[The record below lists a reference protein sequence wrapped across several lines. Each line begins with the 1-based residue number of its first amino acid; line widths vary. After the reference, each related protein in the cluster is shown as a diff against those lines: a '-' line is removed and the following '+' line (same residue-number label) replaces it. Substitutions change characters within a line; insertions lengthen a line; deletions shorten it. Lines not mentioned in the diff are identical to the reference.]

1 MAFPIS
7 NGTIQRKSIDDKRV
21 LDNAMQ
27 VNRIASPTFID
38 LFSGCGGLSLGMAM
52 AGWQGVFAIE
62 KADDAFKTFEANFLS
77 GSTPYRFA
85 WPTWLE
91 RRAHSIEEVLR
102 NHETDIRKLR
112 GSIDV
117 VAGGPPCQGFSF
129 AGRRKQND
137 PRNRLFE
144 QYVQFV
150 SDVRPKAIVLENVN
164 GMQIAHGAAKR
175 GKGVRPGPKPKSY
188 YQKLVEALDSIGYVA
203 EGWIVNAADYS
214 VPQYR
219 PRLVVVGL
227 QRSLEARL
235 DGGISS
241 AIDAIR
247 ESGLQQRNE
256 LGFPANLSAQDAIS
270 DLETRGRT
278 LDPCL
283 DPYSRRGFSV
293 PRYEGPKTEYQ
304 RWANHSVGKEGMDS
318 TRLAR
323 HSEAVI
329 ERFEAILRECRK
341 GVSVSDVDRARLG
354 MLKHRTVPMAP
365 NKPAPTVTTL
375 PDDVLHYSEPR
386 ILSVRECARLQSFPD
401 WFRFYGKYTTG
412 GERRK
417 RDCPRY
423 TQVGNAVP
431 PLLARAVG
439 LAIRQI
445 LAEMT
450 RGMSPV
456 RMSADAKVCSGVMA
470 KDSLP
475 TFCA

>member
-1 MAFPIS
+1 MRV
-7 NGTIQRKSIDDKRV
+7 NGTPP
-21 LDNAMQ
+21 
-27 VNRIASPTFID
+27 PTFID

-52 AGWQGVFAIE
+52 AGWQGVFAVE
-62 KADDAFKTFEANFLS
+62 KASDAFKTFEANFLS
-77 GSTPYRFA
+77 GSPSIRFA
-85 WPTWLE
+85 WPEWLE
-91 RRAHSIEEVLR
+91 KRAHSIEDVLKD
-102 NHETDIRKLR
+102 HGADIRRLR

-150 SDVRPKAIVLENVN
+150 SDVRPKAVVLENVN
-164 GMQIAHGAAKR
+164 GMQIAHGAKKR

-188 YQKLVEALDSIGYVA
+188 YQKLVEALDGIGYVA
-203 EGWIVNAADYS
+203 EGWIINAADYS

-227 QRSLEARL
+227 QRSLERQL

-241 AIDAIR
+241 AIEFIR
-247 ESGLQQRNE
+247 DCGVRQRNE
-256 LGFPANLSAQDAIS
+256 LGFSDILSAQDAIS
-270 DLETRGRT
+270 DLEIRGRP
-278 LDPCL
+278 LLNCVDPC
-283 DPYSRRGFSV
+283 SRKGFFV
-293 PRYEGPKTEYQ
+293 PAYEGPMTQYQ
-304 RWANHSVGKEGMDS
+304 RWANCGVGNDGMDS

-323 HSEAVI
+323 HGEAVI

-365 NKPAPTVTTL
+365 NKSAPTVTTL

-401 WFRFYGKYTTG
+401 WFHFHGKYTTG
-412 GERRK
+412 GQRRK
-417 RDCPRY
+417 KDCPRY

-439 LAIRQI
+439 LAVQQV
-445 LAEMT
+445 LAEVT
-450 RGMSPV
+450 KEEVPV
-456 RMSADAKVCSGVMA
+456 RTNSMPKVWSGGVA
-470 KDSLP
+470 KDYLP

>member
-1 MAFPIS
+1 MVIFNANRMIIS
-7 NGTIQRKSIDDKRV
+7 SLGHDTMRVNG
-21 LDNAMQ
+21 APP
-27 VNRIASPTFID
+27 PTYID

-62 KADDAFKTFEANFLS
+62 KASDAFKTFEANFLS
-77 GSTPYRFA
+77 GLPSIRFA
-85 WPTWLE
+85 WPEWLE
-91 RRAHSIEEVLR
+91 KRAHSIEDVLAE
-102 NHETDIRKLR
+102 HEADIRRLR

-137 PRNRLFE
+137 PRNQLFE

-150 SDVRPKAIVLENVN
+150 SAVRPKAVVLENVN
-164 GMQIAHGAAKR
+164 GMQIAHGATKR
-175 GKGVRPGPKPKSY
+175 GKGVRSEPKPESH
-188 YQKLVEALDSIGYVA
+188 YQKLVGALDGIGYVA
-203 EGWIVNAADYS
+203 EGWIVNAADYC

-227 QRSLEARL
+227 QRSLEGRL

-241 AIDAIR
+241 AIEFIR
-247 ESGLQQRNE
+247 RCGMMQRNE
-256 LGFPANLSAQDAIS
+256 LGFHDTVSAQDAIS
-270 DLETRGRT
+270 DLEIRGRP
-278 LDPCL
+278 LLDCMDPC
-283 DPYSRRGFSV
+283 SRKGFFM
-293 PRYEGPKTEYQ
+293 PTYEGPMTEYQ
-304 RWANHSVGKEGMDS
+304 RWANRGVGNDGMDS

-323 HSEAVI
+323 HREAVI

-375 PDDVLHYSEPR
+375 PDDILHYSEPR

-401 WFRFYGKYTTG
+401 WFHFRGNYTTG
-412 GERRK
+412 GQRRK
-417 RDCPRY
+417 KDCPRF

-439 LAIRQI
+439 LAVQQVI
-445 LAEMT
+445 AEVT
-450 RGMSPV
+450 KEEVSVRTNSMSKV
-456 RMSADAKVCSGVMA
+456 RSGGVGKA
-470 KDSLP
+470 YLP
-475 TFCA
+475 RFFA

>member
-1 MAFPIS
+1 
-7 NGTIQRKSIDDKRV
+7 
-21 LDNAMQ
+21 
-27 VNRIASPTFID
+27 
-38 LFSGCGGLSLGMAM
+38 MAM

-62 KADDAFKTFEANFLS
+62 KASDAFKTFEDNFLS
-77 GSTPYRFA
+77 GSTPYRFS
-85 WPTWLE
+85 WPAWLE

-102 NHETDIRKLR
+102 DHETDIRRLR

-129 AGRRKQND
+129 AGRRKQSD

-150 SDVRPKAIVLENVN
+150 SDVRPKAVVLENVN
-164 GMQIAHGAAKR
+164 GMQIAHGAKKR

-188 YQKLVEALDSIGYVA
+188 YQKLVEALDGIGYVA
-203 EGWIVNAADYS
+203 EGWIVNAADFG

-227 QRSLEARL
+227 QRSLERRL

-241 AIDAIR
+241 AIDAIH
-247 ESGLQQRNE
+247 ESGLRQRNE
-256 LGFPANLSAQDAIS
+256 LGFPASVSAKDAIS
-270 DLETRGRT
+270 DLEIRGRT

-283 DPYSRRGFSV
+283 DPCSRRGFSV
-293 PRYEGPKTEYQ
+293 PRYEGPRTEYQ
-304 RWANHSVGKEGMDS
+304 RWANCGVGNDRMDS

-323 HSEAVI
+323 HSEAVL

-365 NKPAPTVTTL
+365 DKPAPTVTTL

-401 WFRFYGKYTTG
+401 WFHFHGKYTTG

-417 RDCPRY
+417 KDCPRY

-439 LAIRQI
+439 LAVQKV
-445 LAEMT
+445 LAEVT
-450 RGMSPV
+450 REDVPV
-456 RMSADAKVCSGVMA
+456 RTNTMSKVRSSGVA
-470 KDSLP
+470 QDPLP

>member
-1 MAFPIS
+1 
-7 NGTIQRKSIDDKRV
+7 
-21 LDNAMQ
+21 MQ
-27 VNRIASPTFID
+27 VNGTTSLKFID

-62 KADDAFKTFEANFLS
+62 KASDAFKTFEANFLS

-85 WPTWLE
+85 WPEWLE

-102 NHETDIRKLR
+102 DHEVDIRRLR

-150 SDVRPKAIVLENVN
+150 SDVRPKAVVLENVN
-164 GMQIAHGAAKR
+164 GMQIAHGATKR
-175 GKGVRPGPKPKSY
+175 GKGLRPGPKPKSY
-188 YQKLVEALDSIGYVA
+188 YQKLVEALDGIGYVA

-227 QRSLEARL
+227 QRSLERRL

-247 ESGLQQRNE
+247 ESGVLQRHE
-256 LGFPANLSAQDAIS
+256 LGFPDSLSAQDAIS
-270 DLETRGRT
+270 DLEIRGRP
-278 LDPCL
+278 LEPCVDPC
-283 DPYSRRGFSV
+283 SRKGFFV
-293 PRYEGPKTEYQ
+293 PRYEGPTTGYQ
-304 RWANHSVGKEGMDS
+304 RWANRGVGGGGMDS

-323 HSEAVI
+323 HSEVVI

-341 GVSVSDVDRARLG
+341 GVSVSDVDRVRFG

-401 WFRFYGKYTTG
+401 WFHFHGNYTTG
-412 GERRK
+412 GEQRK
-417 RDCPRY
+417 KDCPRY

-439 LAIRQI
+439 LAMRQI
-445 LAEMT
+445 LAEVA
-450 RGMSPV
+450 RGVPPV
-456 RMSADAKVCSGVMA
+456 QPNTNVKVCSGVVA
-470 KDSLP
+470 KDPLP

>member
-1 MAFPIS
+1 
-7 NGTIQRKSIDDKRV
+7 
-21 LDNAMQ
+21 
-27 VNRIASPTFID
+27 
-38 LFSGCGGLSLGMAM
+38 M

-62 KADDAFKTFEANFLS
+62 KASDAFKTFEANFLS
-77 GSTPYRFA
+77 GPPSIRFA
-85 WPTWLE
+85 WPEWLE
-91 RRAHSIEEVLR
+91 KRAHSIEDVLR
-102 NHETDIRKLR
+102 DHEADIRRLR

-129 AGRRKQND
+129 AGRRNQND
-137 PRNRLFE
+137 PRNRMFE

-150 SDVRPKAIVLENVN
+150 SDVRPKAVVLENVN
-164 GMQIAHGAAKR
+164 GMQIAHGATKR

-188 YQKLVEALDSIGYVA
+188 YQKLIEALDGIGYVA

-227 QRSLEARL
+227 QRSLERQL
-235 DGGISS
+235 NGGISS
-241 AIDAIR
+241 AIEFIR
-247 ESGLQQRNE
+247 ECGVRQRIE
-256 LGFPANLSAQDAIS
+256 LGFPDILSAQDALS
-270 DLETRGRT
+270 DLETRGRPLLDC
-278 LDPCL
+278 LDPC
-283 DPYSRRGFSV
+283 SRKGFLV
-293 PRYEGPKTEYQ
+293 PAYKGPMTQYQ
-304 RWANHSVGKEGMDS
+304 RWANLGVGIDGMDS

-401 WFRFYGKYTTG
+401 WFRFHGKYTTG
-412 GERRK
+412 GQRRK
-417 RDCPRY
+417 TECPRF

-431 PLLARAVG
+431 PLLARAIGRAV
-439 LAIRQI
+439 QQV
-445 LAEMT
+445 LAEAEKEEVSVLT
-450 RGMSPV
+450 SS
-456 RMSADAKVCSGVMA
+456 SALARSAGIA
-470 KDSLP
+470 KDLLP
-475 TFCA
+475 VICA

>member
-1 MAFPIS
+1 
-7 NGTIQRKSIDDKRV
+7 
-21 LDNAMQ
+21 MQ
-27 VNRIASPTFID
+27 VKGIAPPTFID

-62 KADDAFKTFEANFLS
+62 KASDAFKTFEDNFLS
-77 GSTPYRFA
+77 GSTPYRFS
-85 WPTWLE
+85 WPAWLE

-102 NHETDIRKLR
+102 DHETDIRRLR
-112 GSIDV
+112 DSIDV

-150 SDVRPKAIVLENVN
+150 SDVRPKAVVLENVN
-164 GMQIAHGAAKR
+164 GMQIAHGATKR
-175 GKGVRPGPKPKSY
+175 GKGVRSGPKPKSY
-188 YQKLVEALDSIGYVA
+188 YQKLVEALYDIGYIA
-203 EGWIVNAADYS
+203 EGWIINAAHYC

-227 QRSLEARL
+227 QRELEGRL
-235 DGGISS
+235 DGGISGV
-241 AIDAIR
+241 IEFIR
-247 ESGLQQRNE
+247 ESGLRQRSE
-256 LGFPANLSAQDAIS
+256 LGFPASVSAKDAIS
-270 DLETRGRT
+270 DLEIRGRA

-283 DPYSRRGFSV
+283 DPCSPRGFSV
-293 PRYEGPKTEYQ
+293 PRYEGPITEYQ
-304 RWANHSVGKEGMDS
+304 RWANRGVGIGGMDS

-323 HSEAVI
+323 HGEAVI

-401 WFRFYGKYTTG
+401 WFHFHGKYTTG
-412 GERRK
+412 GQRRK
-417 RDCPRY
+417 LDCPRY

-439 LAIRQI
+439 LAVQQV
-445 LAEMT
+445 LAEVTKEDMPERT
-450 RGMSPV
+450 NSRLEV
-456 RMSADAKVCSGVMA
+456 RSGSVA
-470 KDSLP
+470 KDPLP
-475 TFCA
+475 IFCA

>member
-1 MAFPIS
+1 
-7 NGTIQRKSIDDKRV
+7 
-21 LDNAMQ
+21 MQ
-27 VNRIASPTFID
+27 VNRIAPPTFID

-62 KADDAFKTFEANFLS
+62 KASDAFKTFEANFLS

-85 WPTWLE
+85 WPEWLD

-102 NHETDIRKLR
+102 ERRADIRRLR

-150 SDVRPKAIVLENVN
+150 SDVRPKAVVLENVN
-164 GMQIAHGAAKR
+164 GMQIAHGATKR

-188 YQKLVEALDSIGYVA
+188 YQKLVEALDGIGYVA
-203 EGWIVNAADYS
+203 EGWIVNAADYG

-227 QRSLEARL
+227 QRSLESRL
-235 DGGISS
+235 AGGISS

-247 ESGLQQRNE
+247 ESGLRQRNE
-256 LGFPANLSAQDAIS
+256 LGFPASLSAQDAIS
-270 DLETRGRT
+270 DLEILGRT

-283 DPYSRRGFSV
+283 DPCSRRGFSV

-304 RWANHSVGKEGMDS
+304 RWANHGVGNDAMDS

-323 HSEAVI
+323 HSEPVI

-365 NKPAPTVTTL
+365 SKPAPTVTTL

-401 WFRFYGKYTTG
+401 WFRFHGKYTTG

-417 RDCPRY
+417 MDCPRY

-439 LAIRQI
+439 LALHQI
-445 LAEMT
+445 LVEVAREVPAVPT
-450 RGMSPV
+450 NATVKIR
-456 RMSADAKVCSGVMA
+456 SGVVA
-470 KDSLP
+470 KDPLP

>member
-1 MAFPIS
+1 MRV
-7 NGTIQRKSIDDKRV
+7 NGTTP
-21 LDNAMQ
+21 
-27 VNRIASPTFID
+27 PTFID
-38 LFSGCGGLSLGMAM
+38 LFAGCGGLSLGMAM
-52 AGWQGVFAIE
+52 AGWQGIFAIE
-62 KADDAFKTFEANFLS
+62 KASDAFKTFDANFLS
-77 GSTPYRFA
+77 GATPYRFA
-85 WPTWLE
+85 WPEWLE
-91 RRAHSIEEVLR
+91 RRAHSIEDVLSD
-102 NHETDIRKLR
+102 HGTAIRRLR

-150 SDVRPKAIVLENVN
+150 SDVRPKAVVLENVN
-164 GMQIAHGAAKR
+164 GMQIAHGATKR

-188 YQKLVEALDSIGYVA
+188 YQKLVEALEGIDYVA

-227 QRSLEARL
+227 QRSLERRL

-241 AIDAIR
+241 VIEFIR
-247 ESGLQQRNE
+247 ESGFRQRNE
-256 LGFPANLSAQDAIS
+256 LGFPASLSAQDAIS
-270 DLETRGRT
+270 DLEIRGRT

-283 DPYSRRGFSV
+283 DPCSRKGFSV
-293 PRYEGPKTEYQ
+293 PPYEGPTTEYQ
-304 RWANHSVGKEGMDS
+304 RWANRGVGSDGMDS
-318 TRLAR
+318 MRLAR
-323 HSEAVI
+323 HSEAVV

-401 WFRFYGKYTTG
+401 WFRFHGKYTTG
-412 GERRK
+412 GQRRK
-417 RDCPRY
+417 KDCPRY

-439 LAIRQI
+439 LAVQQV
-445 LAEMT
+445 LAEVT
-450 RGMSPV
+450 KDEVPV
-456 RMSADAKVCSGVMA
+456 RTNTMSKVRSGGVS
-470 KDSLP
+470 KDLLP